1 MSKYKLVKGPDNIT
15 WLSLE
20 PLLDELKLSIVEIM
34 KMDLPLEEEE
44 ERNHK
49 LMGLRATFEIL
60 SELVNQSN
68 RETYSGVIDV
78 SKLQ

>member
-1 MSKYKLVKGPDNIT
+1 MAVSYKLVKGPDDIT

-20 PLLDELKLSIVEIM
+20 PLIDDLKHSIVKIM
-34 KMDLPLEEEE
+34 NMELPPEEEE

-60 SELVNQSN
+60 SELVNEAN
-68 RETYSGVIDV
+68 REKFSGVINV
-78 SKLQ
+78 PIH

>member
-1 MSKYKLVKGPDNIT
+1 VSKYKLVKGPDNIT